1 MAECVLALAKGAIPD
16 SGGRERP
23 TSRGRLKPFIT
34 ISAFGIESVLA
45 ISQSDIV
52 SLGGLLS
59 KKVFIAPVGC
69 DKFPEKIKYHVLLR
83 NFTVLVNPFH
93 SALSSV

>member
-1 MAECVLALAKGAIPD
+1 MAECVLALAKSAIPD
-16 SGGRERP
+16 SGGWERP
-23 TSRGRLKPFIT
+23 TSCGRLKPFIQFLH
-34 ISAFGIESVLA
+34 FGIESVFA

-59 KKVFIAPVGC
+59 KKVFLAPVGC
-69 DKFPEKIKYHVLLR
+69 DKFPEKIKYHVLLH

-93 SALSSV
+93 SRS